1 MQDFG
6 NGQSMPCFAV
16 LMPEMQQQLK
26 SSSVPQNLAALMV
39 STHPTQVMNG
49 VKREFLKPESTLH
62 FIPRGQAAR
71 GKGAEHTVYRRTLQ
85 VNKEAFSRDCKEQLE
100 KGQLK
105 YSATN
110 LPRVV
115 LSFKNKQ

>member
-1 MQDFG
+1 MLKYPDYHESYYKMYVLSFLHADCVQEFG

-26 SSSVPQNLAALMV
+26 SSKVSVPQNLAALMV

-62 FIPRGQAAR
+62 FIP
-71 GKGAEHTVYRRTLQ
+71 
-85 VNKEAFSRDCKEQLE
+85 
-100 KGQLK
+100 
-105 YSATN
+105 
-110 LPRVV
+110 
-115 LSFKNKQ
+115 